1 MSSTLAEATI
11 ASQTRI
17 ARGRPL
23 QVAATLCRREL
34 VRFVRQRQRVFGAIG
49 QPAIF
54 WILFGAGLG
63 PTFRLPGDQASGLSY
78 REYFFPGTVILI
90 LLFTAIFTTISV
102 IEDRR
107 EGFLQSVLVAPIPR
121 WSMVLGKLTGGAL
134 LALAQGLIF
143 LVAGL
148 TLGISFSLVSGAAMA
163 VFLFATAM
171 ALTGLGFVF
180 AWWLDSSQGYHAV
193 MSVVLFPMWLLSG
206 AFFPAQSGPL
216 KWLLTI
222 NPLAYAV
229 AGLRR
234 LLYWN
239 IADAPLPDGLPSA
252 TTCWVVTLVFA
263 GAMFA
268 LATLVAGQRTKGDL
282 L

>member
-1 MSSTLAEATI
+1 M
-11 ASQTRI
+11 
-17 ARGRPL
+17 

-49 QPAIF
+49 QPAVF

-63 PTFRLPGDQASGLSY
+63 PTFRLPGDQAADLSY

-90 LLFTAIFTTISV
+90 LLFTAIFTTISI

-134 LALAQGLIF
+134 LALAQALIF
-143 LVAGL
+143 LVLGL
-148 TLGISFSLVSGAAMA
+148 AMGISFSLVSMAAIV
-163 VFLFATAM
+163 VFLFAVALG
-171 ALTGLGFVF
+171 LTGLGFIF
-180 AWWLDSSQGYHAV
+180 AWRLDSSQGYHAV
-193 MSVVLFPMWLLSG
+193 MSVVLLPMWLLSG

-216 KWLLTI
+216 QWLLVI
-222 NPLAYAV
+222 NPLGYAV

-234 LLYWN
+234 LLYLN
-239 IADAPLPDGLPSA
+239 VADAPLPEGLPSA
-252 TTCWVVTLVFA
+252 TTCWIVTLVFA

-268 LATLVAGQRTKGDL
+268 LSTMIASQRTKGDL